1 MACFSST
8 AYPLFS
14 MNAPKGG
21 IILVKSAYIHIPF
34 CEHICHYC
42 DFNKVFLEGQPVNEY
57 LISLGQEMKHRV
69 SASEKLDTI
78 FVGGGTPTSLDASQL
93 DTLCESITT
102 HLPFENGEF
111 TFEANPGDLT
121 QDKLRVLK
129 DHGVNRLSF
138 GVQSFNDDLL
148 KGIGRT
154 HKSKDVYTSVEN
166 AQKVGFSNISIDL
179 IYSLPRQ
186 TEEDFQDTLTKA
198 LDLDLPHYSAYSLI
212 VEPKTVFYNLM
223 RKGKLSLPSQ
233 DQEAAMYEIL
243 IETME
248 KYGINQYEIS
258 NFAKPGFESK
268 HNLVYWD
275 NNEYYGLG
283 AGAHGYINGVRY
295 SNYGPL
301 KKYMDPISEG
311 SLPTIQ
317 EHGVTKAEMMEE
329 EMFLGLRKVE
339 GVSKTT
345 FQQKFGSSIES
356 VFGPSIEEMEKRGL
370 LSVNEERIA
379 LTKQG
384 RFLGNEVFQSF
395 LGVI

>member
-1 MACFSST
+1 V
-8 AYPLFS
+8 
-14 MNAPKGG
+14 
-21 IILVKSAYIHIPF
+21 VKSAYIHIPF

-42 DFNKVFLEGQPVNEY
+42 DFNKFYLEGQPVDEY
-57 LISLGQEMKHRV
+57 LISLGQEMRDRV
-69 SASEKLDTI
+69 SSGNSEEIDTI
-78 FVGGGTPTSLDASQL
+78 FVGGGTPTALNAKQL
-93 DTLCESITT
+93 DKLCEEITKS
-102 HLPFENGEF
+102 LPYNKGEF

-121 QDKLRVLK
+121 EDKMKVLI

-148 KGIGRT
+148 KGIGRS
-154 HKSKDVYTSVEN
+154 HRSKDVYTSLET
-166 AQKVGFSNISIDL
+166 ARKVGFSNISIDL
-179 IYSLPRQ
+179 IYSLPKQ

-198 LDLDLPHYSAYSLI
+198 LDLQLPHYSAYSLI

-223 RKGKLSLPSQ
+223 RKGKLPLPTQ
-233 DQEAAMYEIL
+233 EQEANMYEVL
-243 IETME
+243 IDTMA

-258 NFAKPGFESK
+258 NFAKEGYESK

-301 KKYMDPISEG
+301 KKYMSPIAVG

-317 EHGVTKAEMMEE
+317 EHRVTKEEMMEE

-339 GVSKTT
+339 GVSKST
-345 FQQKFGSSIES
+345 FSKKFGCTIES
-356 VFGPSIEEMEKRGL
+356 VFKSSLDEMENRKL
-370 LSVNEERIA
+370 LIVNDERVA

>member
-1 MACFSST
+1 M
-8 AYPLFS
+8 
-14 MNAPKGG
+14 
-21 IILVKSAYIHIPF
+21 VKSAYIHIPF

-42 DFNKVFLEGQPVNEY
+42 DFNKIFLEGQPVDGY
-57 LISLGQEMKHRV
+57 LNSLGEEMKQRV
-69 SASEKLDTI
+69 VSREKLDTI
-78 FVGGGTPTSLDASQL
+78 FVGGGTPTSLDAGQL
-93 DTLCESITT
+93 DKLCESITS

-111 TFEANPGDLT
+111 TFEANPGDLSE
-121 QDKLRVLK
+121 DKLRVLK

-138 GVQSFNDDLL
+138 GVQSFNDELL

-154 HKSKDVYTSVEN
+154 HKSSDVYTSVEN
-166 AQKVGFSNISIDL
+166 AQRVGFSNISIDL
-179 IYSLPRQ
+179 IYSLPKQ
-186 TEEDFQDTLTKA
+186 TEEDFEDTLKKA

-233 DQEAAMYEIL
+233 DQEAAMYDLL
-243 IETME
+243 IETMA

-258 NFAKPGFESK
+258 NFAKQGYESK

-301 KKYMDPISEG
+301 KKYMDPIGNG

-317 EHGVTKAEMMEE
+317 EHQVTQSEKMEE

-339 GVSKTT
+339 GVSKEI
-345 FQQKFGSSIES
+345 FQQKFGCSIES
-356 VFGPSIEEMEKRGL
+356 VFGASIDEMVKREL
-370 LSVNEERIA
+370 LAVDDDRVA

>member
-1 MACFSST
+1 
-8 AYPLFS
+8 

-21 IILVKSAYIHIPF
+21 IHLVKSAYIHIPF

-42 DFNKVFLEGQPVNEY
+42 DFNKVFLEGQPVDEY
-57 LISLGQEMKHRV
+57 LISLGNEMKQRV
-69 SASEKLDTI
+69 LTPGKLDTI
-78 FVGGGTPTSLDASQL
+78 FVGGGTPTSLDAGQL
-93 DTLCESITT
+93 DLLCESITT
-102 HLPFENGEF
+102 HLPFEKGEF
-111 TFEANPGDLT
+111 TFEANPGDLGE
-121 QDKLRVLK
+121 DKLRVLK

-154 HKSKDVYTSVEN
+154 HKSEDVYTSVEA
-166 AQKVGFSNISIDL
+166 AQKIGFSNISIDL
-179 IYSLPRQ
+179 IYSLPKQ
-186 TEEDFQDTLTKA
+186 TEEDFQDTLKKA
-198 LDLDLPHYSAYSLI
+198 LDLELPHYSAYSLI

-243 IETME
+243 IDTME

-258 NFAKPGFESK
+258 NFAKPGYESK

-317 EHGVTKAEMMEE
+317 EHQVTKAEMMEE
-329 EMFLGLRKVE
+329 EMFLGLRKAE
-339 GVSKTT
+339 GVSKST

-356 VFGPSIEEMEKRGL
+356 VFGSSIEEMEKRGL

>member
-1 MACFSST
+1 MYQTST

-14 MNAPKGG
+14 MTAPKGG
-21 IILVKSAYIHIPF
+21 IYLVKSAYIHIPF

-57 LISLGQEMKHRV
+57 LISLGNEMKQRV
-69 SASEKLDTI
+69 MSPDKLDTI
-78 FVGGGTPTSLDASQL
+78 FVGGGTPTSLNASQL
-93 DTLCESITT
+93 DILCESINT
-102 HLPFENGEF
+102 HLPFDQGEF

-121 QDKLRVLK
+121 EDKLRVLK

-138 GVQSFNDDLL
+138 GVQSFNDELL

-154 HKSKDVYTSVEN
+154 HRSEDVYTSVET

-179 IYSLPRQ
+179 IYSLPKQ
-186 TEEDFQDTLTKA
+186 TEEDFQDTLNKA

-258 NFAKPGFESK
+258 NFAKRGFESK

-301 KKYMDPISEG
+301 KKYMDPITEG

-317 EHGVTKAEMMEE
+317 KHEVTKAESMEE

-339 GVSKTT
+339 GVSKSI
-345 FQQKFGSSIES
+345 FQQKFNCSAES
-356 VFGPSIEEMEKRGL
+356 VFGTSIAEMEKRGL
-370 LSVNEERIA
+370 LLVDEERVA

>member
-1 MACFSST
+1 
-8 AYPLFS
+8 

-69 SASEKLDTI
+69 SVSEKLDTI
-78 FVGGGTPTSLDASQL
+78 FVGGGTPTSLDAGQL

-102 HLPFENGEF
+102 HLPFEKGEF

-138 GVQSFNDDLL
+138 GVQSFNDELL

-154 HKSKDVYTSVEN
+154 HKSEDVYTSVEN

-339 GVSKTT
+339 GVSKTI